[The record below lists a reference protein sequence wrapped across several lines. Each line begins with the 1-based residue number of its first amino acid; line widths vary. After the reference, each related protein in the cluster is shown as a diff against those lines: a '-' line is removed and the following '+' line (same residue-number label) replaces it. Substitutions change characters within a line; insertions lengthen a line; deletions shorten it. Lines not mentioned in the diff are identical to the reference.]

1 MSTAFNI
8 DGKPVSVGDRVSA
21 IAVITAVSGTGI
33 NTTLTLQPPLLST
46 TISVSIL
53 DIYTI
58 EGISCGAAQGNPAI
72 VGNDCTV
79 IGLVTAISGSG
90 NTASLTVQL
99 SRSGASVTLVSGGV
113 HSDNV

>member
-1 MSTAFNI
+1 MSAFNL
-8 DGKPVSVGDRVSA
+8 DGNVVNVGDRVSA
-21 IAVITAVSGTGI
+21 IGVITAVSGTGV
-33 NTTLTLQPPLLST
+33 NTTLTIQPPLKAS

-58 EGISCGAAQGNPAI
+58 EGISCGAAQGNSAI

-79 IGLVTAISGSG
+79 IGIVTAISGSG
-90 NTASLTVQL
+90 NTATLTVQL
-99 SRSGASVTLVSGGV
+99 SRSGASVTLASGAV